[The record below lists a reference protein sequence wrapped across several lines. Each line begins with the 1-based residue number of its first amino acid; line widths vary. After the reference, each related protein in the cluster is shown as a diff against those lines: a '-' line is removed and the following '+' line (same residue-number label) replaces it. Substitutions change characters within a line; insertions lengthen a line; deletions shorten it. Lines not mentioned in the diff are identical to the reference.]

1 MILLH
6 ELYRDFINLAEYT
19 EIQEKIKKNRQ
30 LFAELINLNMVYD
43 YNESKFRDN
52 LNIFIQQTE
61 VLKCT
66 EQISID
72 TCNNRIPV
80 KFTDD
85 LFQYDSNHLTVLTD
99 KISSWERLKINFLT
113 YIYTK
118 LVSLNYNEYFES
130 LFFLFSTFKSKNRN
144 IVSEQEFD
152 LNSFLK
158 NESDEMFN
166 TVNQTV

>member
-1 MILLH
+1 MLST
-6 ELYRDFINLAEYT
+6 RKFR
-19 EIQEKIKKNRQ
+19 KKSKKNRQ

-72 TCNNRIPV
+72 TCNNRVPV

-85 LFQYDSNHLTVLTD
+85 LFQYDSNHLSVLTD